1 MGLAVL
7 DRRRHF
13 AEGLVELALCRLLVG
28 LGAGGG
34 DEEQRVVAEA
44 TASMPFVGDSPIAL
58 TTGHEFTAVGEHCCD
73 GRHVVGGALLVR
85 DAGLVEET
93 QELVVVRLVVAVGLS
108 VPAPAGG
115 VETRRAVEG
124 VDAQP

>member
-34 DEEQRVVAEA
+34 DEEQRVVAKA
-44 TASMPFVGDSPIAL
+44 AASMPFVGDPPIAL
-58 TTGHEFTAVGEHCCD
+58 TTGDEFPAVREN
-73 GRHVVGGALLVR
+73 
-85 DAGLVEET
+85 
-93 QELVVVRLVVAVGLS
+93 
-108 VPAPAGG
+108 
-115 VETRRAVEG
+115 
-124 VDAQP
+124 